1 MKVLTNIFITLAIM
15 VSLACGSTPNP
26 KPPPEY
32 STLDQVYKKTKDGQG
47 KVYVLF
53 SAPWCESCEHLKKLL
68 TQEGIVNKIMILNVD
83 KTENFLFSRDLEVK
97 GLPALVI
104 FDHGQIS
111 LPRHGANKIL
121 LHLVNIEQDG

>member
-1 MKVLTNIFITLAIM
+1 MKILTTIFLASAILM
-15 VSLACGSTPNP
+15 ISACGGIPNP
-26 KPPPEY
+26 KPRVEY

-53 SAPWCESCEHLKKLL
+53 SAPWCDSCEHLKKLL
-68 TQEGIVNKIMILNVD
+68 TQEGIINKIMILNVD
-83 KTENFLFSRDLEVK
+83 KTENFLFSRDLGVK
-97 GLPALVI
+97 GLPALVV

-121 LHLVNIEQDG
+121 VYLIVNIE